1 MSKIMGLLLCGF
13 WFVLCIEA
21 QESMIY
27 NKKRKCIAGLQ
38 YGKYGRRIPQG
49 LRKTGK

>member
-1 MSKIMGLLLCGF
+1 MGLLSCGF

-27 NKKRKCIAGLQ
+27 NKKQRKCIAGLQ
-38 YGKYGRRIPQG
+38 YGKDERRIPQE